1 MFKLSY
7 IPCWFFGSDL
17 QSFIAPGHSK
27 GLSVR
32 KQMEETHSSK
42 CS

>member
-1 MFKLSY
+1 MLKLSY
-7 IPCWFFGSDL
+7 IPCWSLGSDL
-17 QSFIAPGHSK
+17 ESSSAPGHSK